1 MSETDLERVKQEY
14 ETGKDEFE
22 RGNYRLSVKHL
33 DIAAGLVDRSSRL
46 GGEILLWLVTAQEAM
61 GNRTEAI
68 SLCKQLTKHPTLKT
82 REQARRLI
90 YILEAP
96 KLNTRPE
103 WLMKIPDMTTLE
115 KGQSLIGQVDQ
126 VKPPSKPPRHLT
138 IPDPIDP
145 SKVNTKDNQFLWVA
159 LLGLTLIVVFY
170 LSI

>member
-14 ETGKDEFE
+14 EKGKDEFE

-46 GGEILLWLVTAQEAM
+46 GGEILLWLVTAQDAM

-82 REQARRLI
+82 REQARRLV

-103 WLMKIPDMTTLE
+103 WLVKIPDMTTLE

-126 VKPPSKPPRHLT
+126 VKTPSHPPRNLT

-145 SKVNTKDNQFLWVA
+145 SKVNTQDNQFLWVA
-159 LLGLTLIVVFY
+159 LLGLSLIVVFY